1 MTDALTERLAATVHA
16 ARASLGFSTAELAA
30 RSGVSRAMIGKIERG
45 DVQPTAALLAKLSD
59 ALGLTLSEL
68 IARAEGDQRRLA
80 RAAEQPVW
88 VDPETGYRRRA
99 VSPAGGRPLELVEI
113 ELPPGAEVAM
123 GAGTYLF
130 LHQQIWVLAGRLRF
144 HEGAQVHELDAG
156 DCLQL
161 GPPSDCVFVNPG
173 AVPCR
178 YLVALVK
185 RAT

>member
-1 MTDALTERLAATVHA
+1 
-16 ARASLGFSTAELAA
+16 
-30 RSGVSRAMIGKIERG
+30 
-45 DVQPTAALLAKLSD
+45 
-59 ALGLTLSEL
+59 
-68 IARAEGDQRRLA
+68 
-80 RAAEQPVW
+80 
-88 VDPETGYRRRA
+88 
-99 VSPAGGRPLELVEI
+99 
-113 ELPPGAEVAM
+113 M